1 TVSVPIDGE
10 RDVAASP
17 AAAAGDLQVIVTDG
31 GSGHEVRLLGELDMA
46 TASRLRDELLRL
58 AAGGATMETVD
69 MAQLAFIDSTGLSVL
84 VSALKR
90 LRAQGGDIALRSPS
104 PSTRKV
110 LEITGLT
117 EVFSIS

>member
-1 TVSVPIDGE
+1 VSVSIDGGDE
-10 RDVAASP
+10 VAASST
-17 AAAAGDLQVIVTDG
+17 ADAGDLQVIVTNG

-46 TASRLRDELLRL
+46 TASRLRDELVRL
-58 AAGGATMETVD
+58 TADGATLVTVD
-69 MAQLAFIDSTGLSVL
+69 MAELAFIDSTGLSVL